1 MSAKVTASSFE
12 RLLSF
17 VEAETDYAG
26 FRWAEEE
33 NRGTLEK
40 AARRV
45 VRYWKIRKDMFGLDR
60 AFLPM
65 TLDGAMAEDIAL
77 LSLGYAYLLPD
88 DNHGRAVFFWDRT
101 GFTSRSASREAML
114 RCLFYNVHMLTFAV
128 SDRKKGFVVVVNCRS
143 FDLYKH
149 FDRILSTNL
158 RRLVEVAPLLL
169 RGLHIGAG
177 PGSSVLDLVMPVLKI
192 IHGKRVRL
200 RLQLHKGSDQEIVQ
214 SLTDYGLDK
223 RHGMAVFSGTVY
235 NQERCGE
242 LLEEQRGKERAL
254 AEAVQGNHR

>member
-1 MSAKVTASSFE
+1 
-12 RLLSF
+12 
-17 VEAETDYAG
+17 
-26 FRWAEEE
+26 
-33 NRGTLEK
+33 
-40 AARRV
+40 
-45 VRYWKIRKDMFGLDR
+45 MFGLDR

-214 SLTDYGLDK
+214 SLSDYGLDK

-235 NQERCGE
+235 NQERSSEGRSE
-242 LLEEQRGKERAL
+242 LWRRLSKVITVDSKLTRRIVHPQKQETCCPSHANAKSRTFGMCTL
-254 AEAVQGNHR
+254 NL